1 MESDP
6 RSTFHRLAPS
16 PKTPLDVSFLL
27 REGQRRRRIRYITF
41 TAAAVTVVVAAA
53 VVVPNVMRLGR
64 GDDSLPPA
72 QSPSES
78 VAPTPTFQRGAEDLV
93 VGSIEEMQGST
104 VVGIALRAIDLET
117 GESRKL
123 DVSDFAPGDAQFA
136 LVRTGKGFVFAC
148 SSGACALDDSLQGE
162 SRTLGDAW
170 CFAPSATE
178 GNVWLAFLDP
188 DSPDTVRSMNSVRE
202 VSLDGEVWVDSV
214 LPSDRWHCP
223 MGAVNQGVLFQE
235 DEGLVVWDAEAR
247 EVVSRLPGPF
257 PADTHGNLVAWCEQ
271 NCRGGLHVTDI
282 GSGEDIVIEADDS
295 FQFQETYDGAFSPD
309 GSLLALP
316 VATDNSEHP
325 RQVAVVDVQARTARL
340 IDGVQIRGP
349 MAWAS
354 SGDRLFIVVGEG
366 RIAVYDRAS
375 GELHEVSVDVPDIF
389 VLAAR

>member
-6 RSTFHRLAPS
+6 RSTFRRLAPS
-16 PKTPLDVSFLL
+16 PKTPLDISFLM
-27 REGQRRRRIRYITF
+27 REGQRRRRIRYMTL
-41 TAAAVTVVVAAA
+41 AVASLGLVVAA
-53 VVVPNVMRLGR
+53 VLVVPNVTLLGR
-64 GDDSLPPA
+64 EDDSLPPV
-72 QSPSES
+72 QSPTES
-78 VAPTPTFQRGAEDLV
+78 ASPTPNSQAGAEDLV
-93 VGSIEEMQGST
+93 VGSIEEIQGST

-136 LVRTGKGFVFAC
+136 LIRTGTGFVFRC
-148 SSGACALDDSLQGE
+148 GSGACALDDDLEGG

-188 DSPDTVRSMNSVRE
+188 DSPDTVRSMDSVRE
-202 VSLDGEVWVDSV
+202 VSLDGEVSVDSV
-214 LPSDRWHCP
+214 LPPDRWHCP
-223 MGAVNQGVLFQE
+223 VGAVNQGVLFQ
-235 DEGLVVWDAEAR
+235 DDDGLVVWDAEAR
-247 EVVSRLPGPF
+247 EVVSRLPSPF
-257 PADTHGNLVAWCEQ
+257 LAETHGDLVAWCEQ

-282 GSGEDIVIEADDS
+282 RSGEDIVIEADDP
-295 FQFQETYDGAFSPD
+295 FRFQETYDGAFSPD

-340 IDGVQIRGP
+340 IEGVQIRGS

-375 GELHEVSVDVPDIF
+375 GQLYEVSVDVPRIF
-389 VLAAR
+389 VMAAR